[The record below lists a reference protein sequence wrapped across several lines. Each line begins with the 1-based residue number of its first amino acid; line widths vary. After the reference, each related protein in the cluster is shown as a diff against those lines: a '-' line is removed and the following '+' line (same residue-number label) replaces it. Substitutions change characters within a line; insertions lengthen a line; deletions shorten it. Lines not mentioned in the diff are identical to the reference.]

1 MNSQPPT
8 EKNKKYPLS
17 DQKTIQLPLVFFEIP
32 LWHNLGE
39 ICYTILMTMITTDV
53 YDVVIVGGGASGMV
67 CALECAR
74 AGLRTLILEKEQQPA
89 RKILISGNGRCNL
102 TNRHVSPEYYYT
114 DPVLIQSA
122 LKHFS
127 FEDCVKY
134 FEELGVL
141 LREEENGRVF
151 PSTGKATAISDAL
164 KTALKEAGV
173 EIAIEQEVTNIHA
186 AAVQFI
192 LTTKQKQVIHAHHV
206 VLACGSCAYPHV
218 TGTASGYELAKSLG
232 HTVVEPF
239 PVLSGM
245 CIKERALTRL
255 SGVKCQVRTT
265 VKNVP
270 TAQAEG
276 ELIFTN
282 YGMNGPAVLNISH
295 TVSQELAKGP
305 VPLEI
310 NFFPQLEDPKKFLED
325 RLDTLGH
332 RKPKDF
338 FTGILNEGIVNLLV
352 DFVGMRKNAPMNE
365 QYAARAFQTVQAW
378 PVTVTA
384 MRPWKEAMV
393 AAGGVAISEINFNT
407 FESRLH
413 PDLFITGELLD
424 VDGKSGGFNLHFA
437 WASGFTAACAIKEK

>member
-1 MNSQPPT
+1 
-8 EKNKKYPLS
+8 
-17 DQKTIQLPLVFFEIP
+17 
-32 LWHNLGE
+32 
-39 ICYTILMTMITTDV
+39 
-53 YDVVIVGGGASGMV
+53 MV

-74 AGLRTLILEKEQQPA
+74 AGLRTLMLEKEQQPG

-102 TNRHVSPEYYYT
+102 TNRHVSAENYYA
-114 DPVLIQSA
+114 DPALINST

-127 FEDCVKY
+127 FEDCCKY

-141 LREEENGRVF
+141 LTEEANGRIF
-151 PSTGKATAISDAL
+151 PATGKATAVSDAL

-173 EIAIEQEVTNIHA
+173 EIEIEQEVNKIHA

-192 LTTKQKQVIHAHHV
+192 LTTKQKSIFHAHHV

-218 TGTASGYELAKSLG
+218 TGTEAGYELAKSLG
-232 HTVVEPF
+232 HTVVEPL
-239 PVLSGM
+239 PVLSGL

-270 TAQAEG
+270 SAQAEG

-282 YGMNGPAVLNISH
+282 YGVNGPAVLNISH
-295 TVSQELAKGP
+295 TVSQELTKGP

-310 NFFPQLEDPKKFLED
+310 NFFPQLKDPGKFLEG
-325 RLDTLGH
+325 RLDTFGH

-338 FTGILNEGIVNLLV
+338 FTGILNEGITNLLI

-365 QYAARAFQTVQAW
+365 QYAARAFQTLQAW

-393 AAGGVAISEINFNT
+393 AAGGVSTEEINLDT
-407 FESRLH
+407 LESHLH
-413 PDLFITGELLD
+413 PGLYMVGELLN

-437 WASGFTAACAIKEK
+437 WASGFIAAHAIEEE

>member
-1 MNSQPPT
+1 MS
-8 EKNKKYPLS
+8 
-17 DQKTIQLPLVFFEIP
+17 
-32 LWHNLGE
+32 
-39 ICYTILMTMITTDV
+39 MITTNM
-53 YDVVIVGGGASGMV
+53 YDVAVIGAGASGMV

-74 AGLRTLILEKEQQPA
+74 AGLRVILLEKDLMPG

-102 TNRHVSPEYYYT
+102 TNRHVSPACYQA
-114 DPVLIQSA
+114 DPAVIQGA

-127 FEDCVKY
+127 FEDCCHF
-134 FEELGVL
+134 FEDLGVL
-141 LREEENGRVF
+141 LTEEAQGRVF
-151 PSTGKATAISDAL
+151 PTTGKATAIADAL
-164 KTALKEAGV
+164 KTALKEAGA
-173 EIAIEQEVTNIHA
+173 EISIGQEVTKIHA

-192 LTTKQKQVIHAHHV
+192 LTTKQKSIIHAQNV

-218 TGTASGYELAKSLG
+218 TGTNAGYELAKSLG
-232 HTVVEPF
+232 HTLVPTL
-239 PVLSGM
+239 PVLSGL

-270 TAQAEG
+270 QAQAEG

-282 YGMNGPAVLNISH
+282 YGINGPAALNISQ
-295 TVSQELAKGP
+295 TVSRELKNGHVA
-305 VPLEI
+305 LEV
-310 NFFPQLEDPKKFLED
+310 NFFPQLKDPHAFLEA
-325 RLDTLGH
+325 RLEKFGS

-338 FTGILNEGIVNLLV
+338 FAGILNEGIINLLI

-365 QYAARAFQTVQAW
+365 QYAQRAFQTLQAW

-393 AAGGVAISEINFNT
+393 AAGGVSTQEINPDT

-413 PDLFITGELLD
+413 PGLYLTGELLD

-437 WASGFTAACAIKEK
+437 WASGFTAAHALVNKED